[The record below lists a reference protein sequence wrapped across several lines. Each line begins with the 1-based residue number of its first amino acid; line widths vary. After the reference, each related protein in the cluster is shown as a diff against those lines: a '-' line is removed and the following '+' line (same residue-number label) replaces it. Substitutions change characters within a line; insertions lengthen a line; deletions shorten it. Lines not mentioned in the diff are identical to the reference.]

1 MKRDSLIG
9 LVSGLTVICFV
20 CFVFD
25 SNQVRFEILINI
37 FMMFVAYH
45 SILFLVFIVGNYN
58 KIEELMELRNS

>member
-1 MKRDSLIG
+1 MKRDSLFG
-9 LVSGLTVICFV
+9 LISGLIVV
-20 CFVFD
+20 CFVYFIFD